1 MTFKNFEIVH
11 VVAMDQQHCIGKNN
25 DLPWHISAD
34 LKHFKEITQGGVII
48 LGRKNFDS
56 IGRPLP
62 NRVNWVITRNSEWN
76 FDGVKV
82 AHSIEE
88 ALEQAIPDVLASEK
102 PESIFIIGGGEIFQQ
117 TIDITDRLELT
128 HVDLNVDG
136 DVFYPSIPTEF
147 KKIASESHIDDKTAI
162 AFEFATYRK

>member
-1 MTFKNFEIVH
+1 MSYHGLEVVH
-11 VVAMDQQHCIGKNN
+11 VVAMDQQHCIGKDN

-62 NRVNWVITRNSEWN
+62 NRINWVITRNHEWN

-82 AHSIEE
+82 AHSIDE
-88 ALEQAIPDVLASEK
+88 ALNNAIEDVKKSEK
-102 PESIFIIGGGEIFQQ
+102 PNTIFIIGGGEIFQQ
-117 TIDITDRLELT
+117 TINFTDRLELT
-128 HVDLNVDG
+128 HVDIRVDG
-136 DVFYPSIPTEF
+136 DVFYPEIPAEF
-147 KKIASESHIDDKTAI
+147 KKIATESHIDDKTAI